1 MIKAGPQ
8 IPWELPFAT
17 SKLRQFSPVVNGN
30 FETATEHKYV
40 NLTQKQDKNKKHMIV
55 DKSDR
60 LCVWTIKG
68 CQATLQDFF
77 QVCHIYM
84 MCHRTFKSSLQQI
97 SLVLLTCLPAPLYFF
112 NLLLSR
118 LLFAEKWHAS
128 ISSFFPW
135 IYFFRVC
142 LCICVCRDQSSLLVL

>member
-1 MIKAGPQ
+1 
-8 IPWELPFAT
+8 
-17 SKLRQFSPVVNGN
+17 
-30 FETATEHKYV
+30 
-40 NLTQKQDKNKKHMIV
+40 
-55 DKSDR
+55 
-60 LCVWTIKG
+60 
-68 CQATLQDFF
+68 
-77 QVCHIYM
+77 M
-84 MCHRTFKSSLQQI
+84 MCHRTFKLSLQQI

-142 LCICVCRDQSSLLVL
+142 LCICVCRDQSSLLVLGRVNMFFKKDAVTLKQCQCHLNYKLSRFKRVSFSCRTLKTYLRSHT